1 MGEHGQH
8 RPLVIRAAL
17 LAVALAGSADAA
29 CRQALAVGLD
39 VSASVDHLDYVLQA
53 EGMARALTAPDVV
66 DAFLAPGDPVAL
78 ALFEWSGTG
87 YQRTIQ
93 PWVMVTDAG
102 VLGDVA
108 ARVAAHRR
116 GHWQGATA
124 IGSAILYGG
133 AMLAAGPACA
143 RSTLDI
149 SGDGVTNSGPSPA
162 EAHAAPDLAGVTING
177 LAITG
182 DLPMDHEGL
191 PDGIGPL
198 TRYYRD
204 NVIKGPGAFVEVAT
218 DFADFERAMQ
228 RKLLRELQD
237 TLSDRTGAPRRLAA
251 AGHRDQR
258 AISTEHS
265 AWRTTLDAVEPMK

>member
-1 MGEHGQH
+1 M
-8 RPLVIRAAL
+8 IRAAL
-17 LAVALAGSADAA
+17 LASVLAGTLAGPADAT

-53 EGMARALTAPDVV
+53 EGMARALVAPDVV
-66 DAFLAPGDPVAL
+66 AAFLSPGEPVAL

-87 YQRTIQ
+87 YQRVIQ

-102 VLGDVA
+102 VLEDVA

-116 GHWQGATA
+116 THWQGATA

-133 AMLAAGPACA
+133 AMLAEGPVCA
-143 RSTLDI
+143 RATLDI
-149 SGDGVTNSGPSPA
+149 SGDGVTNDGPPPA
-162 EAHAAPDLAGVTING
+162 VAHAAPELQGVTING

-191 PDGIGPL
+191 RDGIGPL

-218 DFADFERAMQ
+218 DFEDFERAMR
-228 RKLLRELQD
+228 RKLVRELLD
-237 TLSDRTGAPRRLAA
+237 TLSDLPAEARELAA
-251 AGHRDQR
+251 AGQR
-258 AISTEHS
+258 
-265 AWRTTLDAVEPMK
+265 